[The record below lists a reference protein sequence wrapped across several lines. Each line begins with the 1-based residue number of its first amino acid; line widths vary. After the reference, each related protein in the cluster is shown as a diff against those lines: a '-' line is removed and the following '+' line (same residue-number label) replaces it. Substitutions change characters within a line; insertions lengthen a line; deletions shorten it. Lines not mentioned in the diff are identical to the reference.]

1 LESENRLLSQ
11 QVAEERANA
20 LKAHDLMKELQ
31 ERVRDLEAIVES
43 ASLEK
48 TSLKSSYDQILIDH
62 EKQNEALS
70 DYKVKY
76 SKLVK
81 EHSVLEE
88 KISED
93 SSAIEELK
101 ASLVAKAKEA
111 EVEKNNKESL
121 ASQIQDLEKVLEER
135 GLFISQLETEQQ
147 ESIRATRDQTNEE
160 LKELKKALDMQNKD
174 IEEYQKAIESLKLE
188 VEQSNSEVI
197 KMKNVEQE
205 IEKLVNENEKLN
217 AALTDMKKY
226 SNTFET
232 SENLDETMESDVY
245 QNLHR
250 VELQNQELK
259 NSIAEYEGRLL
270 LKEDQIKQQENASS
284 KVFELE
290 QEIRVLRDELM
301 KVSGEKSSE
310 EEALD
315 KPSFSTEGWDDGFSL
330 EPVKASNIGDKE
342 KLVSLK

>member
-1 LESENRLLSQ
+1 MESENRLLSQ